1 VDDVMEKVAL
11 TPWATRWEDVFALEV
26 TPKLVVVWAASAAEA
41 RRESGMIDHEFFPAT
56 PDDVSE
62 WEDETSDALSDEDI
76 RALARML
83 SKELRRIAR
92 HRAKDYAAEV
102 GWSTRGA
109 GRFVLTP
116 EGIRELERRGGVLL
130 DLIIEAGV
138 PATAV
143 SLRSPDHY
151 RATVLALV
159 RGKLDAALGHDDEEA
174 DDGEEGDDDAD
185 A

>member
-1 VDDVMEKVAL
+1 MGGGEVVDDVMEKVAL

-26 TPKLVVVWAASAAEA
+26 TPKLVVVWASSAAEA

-62 WEDETSDALSDEDI
+62 WEDE
-76 RALARML
+76 
-83 SKELRRIAR
+83 
-92 HRAKDYAAEV
+92 
-102 GWSTRGA
+102 
-109 GRFVLTP
+109 
-116 EGIRELERRGGVLL
+116 
-130 DLIIEAGV
+130 AGV
-138 PATAV
+138 SATAV